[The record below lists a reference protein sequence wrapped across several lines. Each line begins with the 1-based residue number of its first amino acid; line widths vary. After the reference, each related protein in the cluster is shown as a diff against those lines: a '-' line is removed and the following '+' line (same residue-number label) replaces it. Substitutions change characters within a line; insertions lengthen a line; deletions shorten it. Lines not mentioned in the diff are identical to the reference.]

1 MTPVNRVAGNHR
13 DRAEISGVILAGG
26 RSRRMGGETKAL
38 LPLGGKPML
47 RHVIDRV
54 RPQVAELSLS
64 VEYPSHS
71 FDPFG
76 LQQLPDRK
84 ADGGPLQGLLAALQW
99 MEPACDW
106 MLLVPCDAPFVPGD
120 LAQQLHESAVEAGLE
135 GALARCA
142 DEIQPTFSLWHRS
155 ILPALEHAVTA
166 SGLSGFKQFLR
177 EVRLA
182 ERDWPPSTPS
192 PFFNI
197 NDQEALR
204 EAGRLINKI
213 KENQHAQCE

>member
-1 MTPVNRVAGNHR
+1 MKPEGNNRV
-13 DRAEISGVILAGG
+13 RAEIAGVVLAGG
-26 RSRRMGGETKAL
+26 RSLRMGGETKAL
-38 LPLGGKPML
+38 LPLAGKPML

-54 RPQVAELSLS
+54 RPQVIELSLS

-76 LQQLPDRK
+76 LPQLPDQK

-99 MEPACDW
+99 MDPACDW

-120 LAQQLHESAVEAGLE
+120 LAPRLYESAVEAGLA
-135 GALARCA
+135 GALVRYG

-155 ILPALEHAVTA
+155 ILPTLEQAVTA
-166 SGLSGFKQFLR
+166 RELSGFKQFLSQ
-177 EVRLA
+177 VRLA
-182 ERDWPPSTPS
+182 EREWPQSTPS

-197 NDQEALR
+197 NNQQALR
-204 EAGRLINKI
+204 EAGRLVIEI
-213 KENQHAQCE
+213 KENQHAQRE

>member
-1 MTPVNRVAGNHR
+1 MTPVVTGNHR
-13 DRAEISGVILAGG
+13 ARAEIAGVILAGG

-38 LPLGGKPML
+38 LPLAGKPML

-54 RPQVAELSLS
+54 RPQVTELSLS

-71 FDPFG
+71 FDSFG

-99 MEPACDW
+99 MDPACDW
-106 MLLVPCDAPFVPGD
+106 LFLVPCDAPFVPAD
-120 LAQQLHESAVEAGLE
+120 LAQQLHESAAEAGLA
-135 GALARCA
+135 GALARYG

-155 ILPALEHAVTA
+155 ILPILEQAVTA
-166 SGLSGFKQFLR
+166 RELSGFKQFLP

-182 ERDWPPSTPS
+182 EREWTSSTPS

-197 NDQEALR
+197 NNQEALL
-204 EAGRLINKI
+204 EAGRLINEI
-213 KENQHAQCE
+213 KENQHAQRE

>member
-1 MTPVNRVAGNHR
+1 MTPVLTGNHR
-13 DRAEISGVILAGG
+13 ARAVIAGVILAGG
-26 RSRRMGGETKAL
+26 RSRRMGGKTKAL
-38 LPLGGKPML
+38 LPLAGKPML

-54 RPQVAELSLS
+54 RPQVTELSLS

-99 MEPACDW
+99 MDPACDW
-106 MLLVPCDAPFVPGD
+106 MLLVPCDAPFVPRD
-120 LAQQLHESAVEAGLE
+120 LAEQLFESAVEAGLE
-135 GALARCA
+135 GALACYA

-155 ILPALEHAVTA
+155 IIPTLEHAVTA
-166 SGLSGFKQFLR
+166 RELSGFKQFLH
-177 EVRLA
+177 EVRLT
-182 ERDWPPSTPS
+182 EREWPLSTPS

-204 EAGRLINKI
+204 EASQMINKI
-213 KENQHAQCE
+213 KENQHAQRE